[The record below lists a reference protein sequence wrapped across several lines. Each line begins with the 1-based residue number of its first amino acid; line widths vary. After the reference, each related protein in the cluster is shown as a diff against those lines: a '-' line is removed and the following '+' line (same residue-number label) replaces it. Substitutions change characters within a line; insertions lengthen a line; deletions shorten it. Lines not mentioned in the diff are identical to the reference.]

1 MQDRVAIFGT
11 ELVIAYSVA
20 GCAYV
25 GGDFLHDIV
34 PVRELFYVTGENTF
48 LNPFS
53 AALQY
58 IDDGEPVAVAGYV
71 VTNHQKVGHGFPC
84 MAYTM
89 KYSALSGAV
98 PQPCQRTFF
107 WQV

>member
-1 MQDRVAIFGT
+1 MQDCVAIFGT
-11 ELVIAYSVA
+11 ELVIAYRVA
-20 GCAYV
+20 GCAHM
-25 GGDFLHDIV
+25 GGYFLHNVV
-34 PVRELFYVTGENTF
+34 PFRELFNVTGEHTF

-71 VTNHQKVGHGFPC
+71 VTNHQKVRHGFSG
-84 MAYTM
+84 MTYTM
-89 KYSALSGAV
+89 KHSALSGAV

-107 WQV
+107 